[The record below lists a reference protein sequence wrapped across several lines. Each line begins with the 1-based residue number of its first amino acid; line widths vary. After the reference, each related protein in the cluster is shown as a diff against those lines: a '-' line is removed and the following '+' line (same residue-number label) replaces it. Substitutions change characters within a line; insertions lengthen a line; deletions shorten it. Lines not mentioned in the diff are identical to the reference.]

1 MPDETMP
8 PEMRPGRSPV
18 DRFLEA
24 VRTADIDTCDV
35 WADDAVLDATVPNWR
50 FHRHGPSSIRATYR
64 AWFADP
70 GRFEELRR
78 DRVPGGETVRYVL
91 AWAEDGVPHVA
102 HHMHHFTVADGR
114 ITSDVVLC
122 GGRWPAGLLAEMEA
136 ADEHARGA
144 HA

>member
-1 MPDETMP
+1 MSDQNTPET
-8 PEMRPGRSPV
+8 RAV

-24 VRTADIDTCDV
+24 VSAATIDQCDV

-50 FHRHGPSSIRATYR
+50 FHRHGPAAIRSTYR
-64 AWFADP
+64 QWFADP

-91 AWAEDGVPHVA
+91 AWSEDGVPHVA
-102 HHMHHFTVADGR
+102 HHMHHLSVVDGR
-114 ITSDVVLC
+114 IARDVVLC

-136 ADEHARGA
+136 ADEPAQDTRA
-144 HA
+144 